1 MSIKFGTAS
10 IVTDNLSYL
19 LDANEYPG
27 SGTTW
32 GEATGNGNDGTL
44 NGPTYNGGNQGYF
57 DFDGSSDYV
66 DLTAQPT
73 GVNPTFTFSFWV
85 NFDAYGGH
93 QRLVSAGNAS
103 SGGSRFFIGY
113 NNTSGTID
121 CGIGSATITPST
133 DIKPTAGDWFN
144 LVVTNASTTTKFY
157 LNGSLVS
164 TTNNHGNSNSIASN
178 LPRLGRQYDGAS
190 EYFNGKMA
198 VASYYTAILTDAQI
212 LSNYNALKGRFGL

>member
-32 GEATGNGNDGTL
+32 GEATGNGNNGTL

-57 DFDGSSDYV
+57 DFDGSNDYV
-66 DLTAQPT
+66 DLTTTPSGA
-73 GVNPTFTFSFWV
+73 NPTFTFSFWV
-85 NFDAYGGH
+85 NFDNYSGY
-93 QRLVSAGNAS
+93 QRLVSGGTAD
-103 SGGSRFFIGY
+103 SGGQRFFIGY
-113 NNTSGTID
+113 NSTSDTID

-144 LVVTNASTTTKFY
+144 LVVTNLTTNTKFY

-164 TTNNHGNSNSIASN
+164 SNTHSNGASTSASSPK
-178 LPRLGRQYDGAS
+178 LCKQYGSNS

-198 VASYYTAILTDAQI
+198 VASYYTARLTDAQI

>member
-57 DFDGSSDYV
+57 EFDGSNDYV
-66 DLTAQPT
+66 DLTTTPSGA
-73 GVNPTFTFSFWV
+73 NPTFTFSFWV
-85 NFDAYGGH
+85 NFDNYSGH
-93 QRLVSAGNAS
+93 QRLVSGGRVDAG
-103 SGGSRFFIGY
+103 GQRFFIGY
-113 NNTSGTID
+113 NNTSDTID
-121 CGIGSATITPST
+121 CGIGSVTITPST

-144 LVVTNASTTTKFY
+144 LVVSNLTTNTKFY

-164 TTNNHGNSNSIASN
+164 NNTHSNGGDTNATT
-178 LPRLGRQYDGAS
+178 PRLGKQYGSNS

-198 VASYYTAILTDAQI
+198 VASYYTARLTDAQI